1 MTVEALPI
9 AERRR
14 RLRDG
19 SLRFRVGPFSVALRS
34 SLPAVEASV
43 TTLYGGHPL
52 SEDEGAHFR
61 IRVDAPSLLRR
72 VFRPQ
77 AQFSLDGREPYI
89 PLPLSMAAPMLEA
102 GLNWCIGTHANQFV
116 VIHSATLERDGRAL
130 LMPAPPGS
138 GKSTL
143 CAALVGRGWRLLSDE
158 FALVDPATGELLPV
172 PRPVALK
179 DGSIDLIRAWAPDL
193 AFGPP
198 VLNNE
203 GQTVAYVRP
212 PAPSVRA
219 SDQRC
224 TPGIIVIP
232 RYEAGAGTTATPMT
246 RARAVLHLADSSFN
260 YNFHGRSGF
269 ERLCDIAD
277 AAPAVTLRYSRLDEG
292 VAAVESLM
300 RGAR

>member
-1 MTVEALPI
+1 MTVEVLPPT
-9 AERRR
+9 ERRR
-14 RLRDG
+14 RLGDG
-19 SLRFRVGPFSVALRS
+19 TLRFRVGPFQVALRS

-43 TTLYGGHPL
+43 LTLYGGHPL
-52 SEDEGAHFR
+52 SEDDGAHFR
-61 IRVDAPSLLRR
+61 VRVDAPSPLRR

-89 PLPLSMAAPMLEA
+89 PLPVSMAAPMLEA

-158 FALVDPATGELLPV
+158 FALVDPRTGLLAPV

-179 DGSIDLIRAWAPDL
+179 DQSIEIIRAWAPEL
-193 AFGPP
+193 VFGPA
-198 VLNNE
+198 VRNNE
-203 GQTVAYVRP
+203 GQLVAYVRP
-212 PAPSVRA
+212 PASSVSA
-219 SDQRC
+219 SDERC
-224 TPGIIVIP
+224 PPGLVVVP
-232 RYEAGAGTTATPMT
+232 RYEAGGETTATPMT

-260 YNFHGRSGF
+260 YNFHGRAGF
-269 ERLCDIAD
+269 ERLAAIAD
-277 AAPAVTLRYSRLDEG
+277 AAPAVTLRYSKLDEG
-292 VAAVESLM
+292 VAAVERLM